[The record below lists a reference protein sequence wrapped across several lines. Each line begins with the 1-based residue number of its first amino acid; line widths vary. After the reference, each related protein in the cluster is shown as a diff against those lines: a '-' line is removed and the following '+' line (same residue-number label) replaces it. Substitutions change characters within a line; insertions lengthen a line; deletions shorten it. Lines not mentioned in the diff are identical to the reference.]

1 MCADACVCCS
11 CTGCVSLC
19 HLLIGSHRLIYNIYN
34 LNSYDQILTFSIC
47 KYLLWFR
54 YHLIPRANEHLFWMN
69 IYFDHLY
76 CHRRCINN
84 CTNQSESLLL
94 FLHLQEIKLIIP
106 NSQRINRGN
115 YETTQ
120 LMEAC
125 RANDVTD
132 VIIVHEH
139 RGVPGEFPQFIRFW
153 QTCVKHYD
161 QHNEFN
167 SC

>member
-1 MCADACVCCS
+1 
-11 CTGCVSLC
+11 
-19 HLLIGSHRLIYNIYN
+19 
-34 LNSYDQILTFSIC
+34 
-47 KYLLWFR
+47 
-54 YHLIPRANEHLFWMN
+54 MN
-69 IYFDHLY
+69 FDFGHIVTITVY
-76 CHRRCINN
+76 CHYH

-94 FLHLQEIKLIIP
+94 FLYLQEIKLIIP

-139 RGVPGEFPQFIRFW
+139 RGVPGEFRQFIRLADL
-153 QTCVKHYD
+153 CKAL
-161 QHNEFN
+161 
-167 SC
+167 